1 MSDAGPLDSGKA
13 ARMNETYRPNVST
26 QADLEQV
33 WRDLMH
39 PLGFTAA
46 SIWMLR
52 LEPTGRAVPQLVE
65 IAEAEL
71 APDDPEPF
79 ADLLTTLDGLDPGG
93 SFAFLRARPGGS
105 AVNDGDRAWAGFLH
119 AAGQRAE
126 VRVEVVHLATDT
138 DIVPLPLDEI
148 GLPRS
153 A

>member
-1 MSDAGPLDSGKA
+1 MTDHP
-13 ARMNETYRPNVST
+13 YRPTVRT

-33 WRDLMH
+33 WRTLMQ
-39 PLGFTAA
+39 PLGFAGA

-52 LEPTGRAVPQLVE
+52 LDSDRQAVPSLLE

-71 APDDPEPF
+71 APEEPEPF
-79 ADLLTTLDGLDPGG
+79 GDLLRHLDGDDPGG
-93 SFAFLRARPGGS
+93 SFAFLRSRPGAGG
-105 AVNDGDRAWAGFLH
+105 VVPGDRAWAAFLY
-119 AAGQRAE
+119 AAGRAAG

-138 DIVPLPLDEI
+138 DVVPLPLDEV